1 MNAKAVKL
9 YIQRSTNALANARA
23 SAMECKIFPDK
34 LKTDT
39 DKLEFYAEVIM
50 IARIWHGKTRPEKAD
65 SYLDYLNKTGMPDYR
80 RTAGNLGA
88 YVIRRIENGVAH
100 FFTLTFWD
108 SYDAIK
114 RFAGKNY
121 EKARYYPEDAEFLLE
136 MEPKVQHFEVAQQP
150 KVRKYVQSFMNF
162 REAVPRWW

>member
-1 MNAKAVKL
+1 
-9 YIQRSTNALANARA
+9 
-23 SAMECKIFPDK
+23 
-34 LKTDT
+34 
-39 DKLEFYAEVIM
+39 M

-88 YVIRRIENGVAH
+88 YV
-100 FFTLTFWD
+100 TFWD

-150 KVRKYVQSFMNF
+150 KVPKYVQSFMNF